1 MHLDGF
7 SGDRLSLHDASN
19 FGMVALFHRQ
29 LAEFKRR
36 RRKRLSR
43 SGKMPVIRPRSATM
57 RVAGGR
63 FLFW

>member
-7 SGDRLSLHDASN
+7 SGDQLSLHDASN

-36 RRKRLSR
+36 RRKPPSR
-43 SGKMPVIRPRSATM
+43 TGK
-57 RVAGGR
+57 GR
-63 FLFW
+63 

>member
-36 RRKRLSR
+36 RRKRLSL
-43 SGKMPVIRPRSATM
+43 SGKCRYFDRD
-57 RVAGGR
+57 RQQCG
-63 FLFW
+63 